1 MNVLSKPSLA
11 TVLLLACAL
20 PAHAQDTPTPLAQQ
34 ATLSRAKGRETASV
48 FVYAFTDFQ
57 CTHCQKFAIDVFPR
71 IDSAFVRSGKIR
83 WIFVHL
89 PLPTHANAWAAHEAA
104 ACAGGVADRFW
115 QMHDRLYATQQEWA
129 ELPDPT
135 PVFTRLAREV
145 GAPADRF
152 AACIRE
158 DRVANVILGDVIFGA
173 TSNVSGTPAY
183 IVNNEVTVMG
193 LKSFEEWK
201 ELLEKMIRKK

>member
-1 MNVLSKPSLA
+1 MIRSSRHVLLP
-11 TVLLLACAL
+11 VLLLVGAV
-20 PAHAQDTPTPLAQQ
+20 PARAQDTPSPLAQQ

-57 CTHCQKFAIDVFPR
+57 CTHCRKFATDVFPR
-71 IDSAFVRSGKIR
+71 IDSAFVRSGKVR

-89 PLPTHANAWAAHEAA
+89 PLPTHANAWGAHEAA

-115 QMHDRLYATQQEWA
+115 QIHDKLYASQQEWA
-129 ELPDPT
+129 DLSDPT

-145 GAPADRF
+145 GAPAEKF
-152 AACIRE
+152 ANCVRD

-183 IVNNEVTVMG
+183 IVNNEVTIMG

-201 ELLEKMIRKK
+201 ELLEKMIRKR